1 MAKRRKSLTL
11 AKLAEDSRIEL
22 EAMASELLKTKS
34 EARDGSPLWTR
45 RFAASGKSAPAAQIR
60 NS

>member
-1 MAKRRKSLTL
+1 MAKQRKPLALT
-11 AKLAEDSRIEL
+11 KLAEKSRTEL
-22 EAMASELLKTKS
+22 EAMASELLNEKS
-34 EARDGSPLWTR
+34 VANSSRPLWTR